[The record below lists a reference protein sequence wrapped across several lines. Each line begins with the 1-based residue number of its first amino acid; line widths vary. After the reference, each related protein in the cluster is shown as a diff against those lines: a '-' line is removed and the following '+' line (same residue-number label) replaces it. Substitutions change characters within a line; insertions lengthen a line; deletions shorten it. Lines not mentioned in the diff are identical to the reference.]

1 MPFMADWAASATPS
15 PPPQGQGQP
24 DDQGRPTAPQPALAD
39 RPADLVAD
47 HRELGHRRVDDAL
60 AQVGVALEHEPDHG
74 HGHQQQ
80 REQREEPVVGQQR
93 GPLPGLVLPVL
104 LDHGHREGQ
113 PPVPLLDVVDRLHEA
128 LQLLHRP
135 PCTHAVPC

>member
-1 MPFMADWAASATPS
+1 
-15 PPPQGQGQP
+15 
-24 DDQGRPTAPQPALAD
+24 
-39 RPADLVAD
+39 VAD
-47 HRELGHRRVDDAL
+47 HRELGHRRVDDPL
-60 AQVGVALEHEPDHG
+60 AEVAAPVEHEPDHG

-93 GPLPGLVLPVL
+93 GPLAALVLPVL

-113 PPVPLLDVVDRLHEA
+113 QPVPLLEVVDRPQEA

-135 PCTHAVPC
+135 PCTHAIRC